1 MVKYFKENN
10 DALICIGFI
19 LSLFHWVLAAAF
31 CVLLLLYLQQGIRG
45 GVKALIILAIR
56 TNLSK
61 SIASSF
67 GSGGMVKYAV
77 IFMISF
83 YLIYQSHP
91 LNPERLKRFLGLLA
105 LFVISNMLTAFM
117 VSSYPITA
125 FFKLISYSVPF
136 YAVVKAIGDDSEYDY
151 IEYMIS
157 WFTIVLLA
165 SIVAIPVESLN
176 YINGDFQ
183 GILLHPNTFGLFG
196 AVYVG
201 IMAYQLANGRETNSK
216 SFRFICIAL
225 ALVMLYLSKSRTGMF
240 SALIFVA
247 AAYILS
253 DQIHIAPKVVLGIIV
268 IAIGVLYL
276 RIAPELSDA
285 VNKFIS
291 KRGETRFLESRDVMK
306 EAFETSYAA
315 NPLFGTGFLVPF
327 KEGVRDFSLSFS
339 LVAEPGNLVYAVVG
353 NSGIIGT
360 ILFVLYIGYIA
371 VCAGRQKLLLA
382 IIPLMISMGEVAFF
396 STNNLAVWYY
406 VMYGVC
412 LAFDGENEA
421 VYTGE
426 RDYLQDEYEA
436 SLEESHMKRETV

>member
-19 LSLFHWVLAAAF
+19 LSLFHWVLATAF

-56 TNLSK
+56 TNLGTSV
-61 SIASSF
+61 ASSF
-67 GSGGMVKYAV
+67 GSGGMVKFAV
-77 IFMISF
+77 IFLISF

-91 LNPERLKRFLGLLA
+91 LNSERLKRFLGLLA
-105 LFVISNMLTAFM
+105 LFVISNVLTAFM
-117 VSSYPITA
+117 ASSYPVTA
-125 FFKLISYSVPF
+125 IFKLISYCVPF
-136 YAVVKAIGDDSEYDY
+136 YAVVKAVGDDTDFDY
-151 IEYMIS
+151 IEYMLS

-165 SIVAIPVESLN
+165 GVVAIPVGSLN
-176 YINGDFQ
+176 YVNGDFQ

-201 IMAYQLANGRETNSK
+201 LASYQLANGKDVDSRV
-216 SFRFICIAL
+216 FRFICIAL

-247 AAYILS
+247 AAYVLS
-253 DQIHIAPKVVLGIIV
+253 DRMHVAPKVVLGIIV
-268 IAIGVLYL
+268 LAVGVLYL
-276 RIAPELSDA
+276 RLVPELSDA
-285 VNKFIS
+285 VSKFIS
-291 KRGETRFLESRDVMK
+291 KRGETRLLESREVMREDF
-306 EAFETSYAA
+306 EASYAA

-339 LVAEPGNLVYAVVG
+339 LVAEPGNLVFAVVG

-360 ILFVLYIGYIA
+360 ILFALYIGYIA
-371 VCAGRQKLLLA
+371 VCAGRRKLLLA
-382 IIPLMISMGEVAFF
+382 VIPLMISMGEVAFF

-421 VYTGE
+421 VYTNE

-436 SLEESHMKRETV
+436 SLEESHMKREIV